1 MPETKIG
8 VSQINKPAPLW
19 YRRLSNG
26 LIMFIVPALIGA
38 VTSWGFSDNV
48 TKKILI
54 GLGLLPAVFK
64 GLGAMLGNGQI
75 YSPSNEAVDNAQPQ
89 EPKKTE

>member
-1 MPETKIG
+1 MSETKIG

-26 LIMFIVPALIGA
+26 MIMFIVPALIGA

-54 GLGLLPAVFK
+54 VLGLLPAVIK
-64 GLGAMLGNGQI
+64 GAGAMLGNGQV
-75 YSPSNEAVDNAQPQ
+75 YSPSNEAVDNAQPT
-89 EPKKTE
+89 EPRKPE